1 MNRIFGQNHI
11 GYQESALGDHVFFG
25 INPKTNQQFE
35 SVFRQATTEEVD
47 AALEKAKRAF
57 EVYRRIPVEKRVAF
71 LKAISEKIQ
80 ANKEA
85 LIHWFCA
92 ESALPEDRAE
102 TELNR
107 SCFQLEYYANAL
119 ATGYALEIKNDPANP
134 DRKPAPKPS
143 LMKMNVPVGPV
154 VVFGASNFPFAYSVL
169 GGDVASAFAAGCSVL
184 VKAHAMHPHTSSLS
198 AQLILETAQEHGM
211 PDGIFS
217 HLLAEDF
224 KVGQQL
230 VQDLRTKA
238 VGFTGSIGGGMALQ
252 KLINERSE
260 PISLYAEM
268 GSSNPIVLTKAAIK
282 NRTSEI
288 AKQISASVLLNAGQF
303 CTSPGLLFV
312 EESAELKLLK
322 EEMTH
327 YFAQS
332 DLQCMLHPGISQRY
346 FERIKEHEVYA
357 EVIYKGKSEGNF
369 IQPTLAE
376 ASGEQF
382 LSNPKIQEE
391 IFGSYLTIIRCKDES
406 ELKSC
411 LISLQGQLTVS
422 LYAEEQEHL
431 EELLAIA
438 VMRAGRIIFNG
449 VPTGVE
455 VSFAQQHGGPFPSS
469 LNSYFTS
476 VGWDAIKRFQ
486 RPVAFQNFPE
496 CFENNKLKFS
506 ENTHFLHFLNGKYV
520 QFP

>member
-1 MNRIFGQNHI
+1 MNRYLGRNHI
-11 GYQESALGDHVFFG
+11 GYQESALGNHVFFG
-25 INPKTNQQFE
+25 IDPTTNKPFE
-35 SVFRQATTEEVD
+35 TAFHQATTQEVD
-47 AALEKAKRAF
+47 EALEKAKNAF
-57 EVYRRIPVEKRVAF
+57 EVYRRISVEKRVFF
-71 LKAISEKIQ
+71 LKAI
-80 ANKEA
+80 ANKLRQNKEE

-92 ESALPEDRAE
+92 ETALPIDRAE
-102 TELNR
+102 TEFNR
-107 SCFQLEYYANAL
+107 SCYQFDYYAEAVE
-119 ATGYALEIKNDPANP
+119 TGYALEIKIDSANP
-134 DRKPAPKPS
+134 DRLPNPKPS

-169 GGDVASAFAAGCSVL
+169 GGDVASALAAGCPVI

-198 AQLILETAQEHGM
+198 AYLILETARECAL

-224 KVGQQL
+224 TVGQQL

-268 GSSNPIVLTKAAIK
+268 GSSNPIVLSKEAVAK
-282 NRTSEI
+282 RGSEI

-312 EESAELKLLK
+312 EETADFNRFK
-322 EEMTH
+322 EEIGH
-327 YFAQS
+327 FFAQS
-332 DLQCMLHPGISQRY
+332 ELQCMLHPGISKRY
-346 FERIKEHEVYA
+346 FERVEEHAACVE
-357 EVIYKGKSEGNF
+357 ILYKGKSEGNF

-376 ASGEQF
+376 VSGNTF
-382 LSNPKIQEE
+382 LTNSKIQEE
-391 IFGSYLTIIRCKDES
+391 IFGSYLTIVVCKNEA
-406 ELKSC
+406 ELKLC
-411 LISLQGQLTVS
+411 VESLQGQLTMS
-422 LYAEEQEHL
+422 LYAEP
-431 EELLAIA
+431 EEEIADLLSLLSLK
-438 VMRAGRIIFNG
+438 AGRIIFNG

-486 RPVAFQNFPE
+486 RPVTFQNFPE
-496 CFENNKLKFS
+496 DFETKKLNF
-506 ENTHFLHFLNGKYV
+506 NGNVIFLHFLNGKY
-520 QFP
+520 Q

>member
-1 MNRIFGQNHI
+1 MKRIFGQNHI

-25 INPKTNQQFE
+25 INPKTNQPFE
-35 SVFRQATTEEVD
+35 TAFTQATTEEVN
-47 AALEKAKRAF
+47 AALEKAKEAF
-57 EVYRRIPVEKRVAF
+57 ETYRLIPVEKRVAF
-71 LKAISEKIQ
+71 LKAISQKVQE
-80 ANKEA
+80 NKAA
-85 LIHWFCA
+85 LIKWFCA

-107 SCFQLEYYANAL
+107 SCFQFEYYADAV
-119 ATGYALEIKNDPANP
+119 ASGYALEIKNDPANP

-143 LMKMNVPVGPV
+143 LMKMNIPVGPV

-169 GGDVASAFAAGCSVL
+169 GGDVASALAAGCPVL

-198 AQLILETAQEHGM
+198 AQLILETAQEQGM

-224 KVGQQL
+224 RVGQQL
-230 VQDLRTKA
+230 VQDLRIKA

-252 KLINERSE
+252 DLINERSE

-268 GSSNPIVLTKAAIK
+268 GSSNPVVLTKNALHTRRSA
-282 NRTSEI
+282 I
-288 AKQISASVLLNAGQF
+288 AKQIGASVLLNAGQF

-312 EESAELKLLK
+312 EENTDLNLF
-322 EEMTH
+322 EEEITDA
-327 YFAQS
+327 FAQS
-332 DLQCMLHPGISQRY
+332 DLQCMLHPGISKRY
-346 FERIKEHEVYA
+346 FERVKEHETCVKML
-357 EVIYKGKSEGNF
+357 YKGKSEGNF

-376 ASGEQF
+376 VSGEQF
-382 LSNPKIQEE
+382 LANPKIQEE
-391 IFGSYLTIIRCKDES
+391 IFGSYLTIVRCKDES

-411 LISLQGQLTVS
+411 LVSLQGQLTMS
-422 LYAEEQEHL
+422 LYAEEQEDL
-431 EELLAIA
+431 ETLVAILT
-438 VMRAGRIIFNG
+438 MKAGRIIFNG

-486 RPVAFQNFPE
+486 RPVTFQNFPE
-496 CFENNKLKFS
+496 GFENKQLKFN

-520 QFP
+520 